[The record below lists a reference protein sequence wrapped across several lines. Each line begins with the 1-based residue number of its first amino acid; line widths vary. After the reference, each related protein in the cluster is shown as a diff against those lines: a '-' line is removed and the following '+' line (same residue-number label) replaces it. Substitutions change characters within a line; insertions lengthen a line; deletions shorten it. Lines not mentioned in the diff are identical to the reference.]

1 MKYYIKNLEAN
12 IIVAEYVAESPVLP
26 SSVDA
31 LYSSSNFVT
40 LNESFEIVGIQPN
53 VIRYSAFDFLRRFT
67 LQERISIRIRSKL
80 DPNIEDFMG
89 MLDKADNVY
98 NTDPDTVMALNYLVA
113 IGEISELR
121 KTQILG
127 E

>member
-1 MKYYIKNLEAN
+1 
-12 IIVAEYVAESPVLP
+12 
-26 SSVDA
+26 
-31 LYSSSNFVT
+31 
-40 LNESFEIVGIQPN
+40 
-53 VIRYSAFDFLRRFT
+53 
-67 LQERISIRIRSKL
+67 
-80 DPNIEDFMG
+80 